1 MHVPQCA
8 STGSWCWA
16 LEEGIHLLCSELGKS
31 GCRSCRDG
39 SQSTS
44 VSESPA
50 PGCMSYLG
58 LGTTYS
64 AASLWSETTFP
75 GLSTANVFNAS
86 THLEGG
92 GGLQR
97 HRAGRAKADV
107 SSWGHAFC
115 QLLRPLFL
123 WRLKPPTELKL
134 SLPES
139 LCWCNWEIR
148 RVQIGT
154 RQT

>member
-8 STGSWCWA
+8 SIGSWCWFW
-16 LEEGIHLLCSELGKS
+16 EEGTHLLRSELGRS

-39 SQSTS
+39 SQSTP

-50 PGCMSYLG
+50 SGCMSYLG
-58 LGTTYS
+58 LGTTCS

-75 GLSTANVFNAS
+75 GLSTATVFNTS

-97 HRAGRAKADV
+97 RPAGRAKADV
-107 SSWGHAFC
+107 SSWGM
-115 QLLRPLFL
+115 PLASSFL

-134 SLPES
+134 SLAET
-139 LCWCNWEIR
+139 LCWYNWEIR